1 MKRYSSLIRKLVD
14 ATAEA
19 EVSGTDVATILKGR
33 CFNETSIVRQTLM
46 NAVCDPRFK
55 IDADVVGYWKDE
67 ARNALEQ
74 LADALEK
81 TQPLTEDTAY
91 YMLDDFL
98 NAWLR
103 MSFGEIKKLERKK
116 TSYFEEPKDN
126 DEKNVSDALDYL
138 NNLED
143 LLNPSYNEVTTD
155 DENDSMSNKEASSDN
170 GEVSSEQ
177 SGQEG
182 TEPENKYQENKQQ
195 NNITSR
201 SNNGRGVG
209 KANSANIQRLEERF
223 LQKIPQSLIEL
234 ARRIGRMGENGYK
247 KEGKFSSAGKSDIT
261 GITVGSDISA
271 VLPSELALLAEKQT
285 QDVFYHKYTSR
296 RLQLFAS
303 ASQSNSSKKH
313 QDGPVIVCVD
323 TSSSMN
329 GEPVMVAKTLAIT
342 IAIIAWRQKRDVI
355 MVKYSDNYDYLN
367 LGHNR
372 SRLGELLQFLSIVTS
387 GGNNEN
393 DMFAW
398 LFRDIKPSL
407 PDYETADILCVS
419 DFGWMPIMEG
429 TEKIINKEKDQGMRF
444 YGLNIGAGNPL
455 YGTNINNFMSPMEV
469 CDSVWTYENGE
480 CKEMNDK
487 SNNIYV

>member
-201 SNNGRGVG
+201 SN
-209 KANSANIQRLEERF
+209 
-223 LQKIPQSLIEL
+223 
-234 ARRIGRMGENGYK
+234 
-247 KEGKFSSAGKSDIT
+247 
-261 GITVGSDISA
+261 
-271 VLPSELALLAEKQT
+271 
-285 QDVFYHKYTSR
+285 TS
-296 RLQLFAS
+296 
-303 ASQSNSSKKH
+303 
-313 QDGPVIVCVD
+313 I
-323 TSSSMN
+323 
-329 GEPVMVAKTLAIT
+329 
-342 IAIIAWRQKRDVI
+342 
-355 MVKYSDNYDYLN
+355 
-367 LGHNR
+367 
-372 SRLGELLQFLSIVTS
+372 
-387 GGNNEN
+387 
-393 DMFAW
+393 
-398 LFRDIKPSL
+398 
-407 PDYETADILCVS
+407 
-419 DFGWMPIMEG
+419 
-429 TEKIINKEKDQGMRF
+429 
-444 YGLNIGAGNPL
+444 
-455 YGTNINNFMSPMEV
+455 
-469 CDSVWTYENGE
+469 
-480 CKEMNDK
+480 
-487 SNNIYV
+487 NIYL

>member
-19 EVSGTDVATILKGR
+19 EVSGKDVAKILKDR

-67 ARNALEQ
+67 ARYALEQ

-81 TQPLTEDTAY
+81 AMPLTEEDAY
-91 YMLDDFL
+91 YRLDEFL

-103 MSFGEIKKLERKK
+103 MNFGETRKPRSK
-116 TSYFEEPKDN
+116 ISYIEEPKRKE
-126 DEKNVSDALDYL
+126 EKNVNEAIDYL
-138 NNLED
+138 DDLEEM
-143 LLNPSYNEVTTD
+143 LNPPD
-155 DENDSMSNKEASSDN
+155 NDTLKIGEKKEDKEDQAEQESEEYN
-170 GEVSSEQ
+170 GEE
-177 SGQEG
+177 
-182 TEPENKYQENKQQ
+182 QQ
-195 NNITSR
+195 NENHQESIPR
-201 SNNGRGVG
+201 KSNRGMGVG

-234 ARRIGRMGENGYK
+234 ARRIGRLGENGFH
-247 KEGKFSSAGKSDIT
+247 KEGKFLSAGKSDIA

-271 VLPSELALLAEKQT
+271 VLPSELVLLSEKQT

-303 ASQSNSSKKH
+303 ASQSDNPKKH

-329 GEPVMVAKTLAIT
+329 GEPVMVAKTLAIA

-355 MVKYSDNYDYLN
+355 MVKYSDNYDYIN

-372 SRLGELLQFLSIVTS
+372 SRMGELLHFMSIVTS
-387 GGNNEN
+387 GGNNE
-393 DMFAW
+393 DAMFAW
-398 LFRDIKPSL
+398 LFKEVKPSF
-407 PDYETADILCVS
+407 PDYKTADILCVS
-419 DFGWMPIMEG
+419 DFGWMPIMQE
-429 TEKIINKEKDQGMRF
+429 TEKIINEEKAQGMRF

-455 YGTNINNFMSPMEV
+455 YGLMNDYMSPMDV

-480 CKEMNDK
+480 CKEVKD
-487 SNNIYV
+487 